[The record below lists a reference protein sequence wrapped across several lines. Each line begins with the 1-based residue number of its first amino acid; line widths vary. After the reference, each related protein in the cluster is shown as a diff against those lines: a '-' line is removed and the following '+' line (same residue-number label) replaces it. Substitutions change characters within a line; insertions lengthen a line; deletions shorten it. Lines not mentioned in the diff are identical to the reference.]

1 MNKKKQ
7 KNTPIRAVQIM
18 KKEFFANRF
27 GVKANALSWGII
39 VSQNEDSEKNLN
51 AALLF
56 KKDKN
61 LFIDILNDKISP
73 LINICGCQTTAV
85 KASFNRTR
93 CGYSFK
99 SGELKAFIS
108 KEELEKAYR
117 NKLFNK
123 KLSSEAAKLQ

>member
-1 MNKKKQ
+1 MNKKQ

-56 KKDKN
+56 KEDKN
-61 LFIDILNDKISP
+61 LFIDILNDRISS
-73 LINICGCQTTAV
+73 LINVCGCQMV
-85 KASFNRTR
+85 GIKASFNRTR

-108 KEELEKAYR
+108 NKDIEKAYR

-123 KLSSEAAKLQ
+123 KLTEEAAKLQ

>member
-1 MNKKKQ
+1 MNKKQ

-27 GVKANALSWGII
+27 GVKPRDLSWGII
-39 VSQNEDSEKNLN
+39 ISQNEDSEKSLN

-56 KKDKN
+56 KEDKN
-61 LFIDILNDKISP
+61 LFIDILNDRISS
-73 LINICGCQTTAV
+73 LINVCGCQTTAV

-93 CGYSFK
+93 GGYTFSHQR
-99 SGELKAFIS
+99 LKTFIS
-108 KEELEKAYR
+108 NKDIEKAYR

-123 KLSSEAAKLQ
+123 KLTEEAAKLQ

>member
-27 GVKANALSWGII
+27 GVKPHELAWGII
-39 VSQNEDSEKNLN
+39 ISQNENSEKDLN

-73 LINICGCQTTAV
+73 LINICGCQMV
-85 KASFNRTR
+85 GIKASFNRTR
-93 CGYSFK
+93 GGYTFSHQR
-99 SGELKAFIS
+99 LKTFIS
-108 KEELEKAYR
+108 NKDIEKTYR

>member
-1 MNKKKQ
+1 MNKKER

-27 GVKANALSWGII
+27 GVKPRELAWGII
-39 VSQNEDSEKNLN
+39 ISQNENSEKDLN

-73 LINICGCQTTAV
+73 LINICGYQTTAV
-85 KASFNRTR
+85 KATFNRTR

-108 KEELEKAYR
+108 SKDIEKAYR

-123 KLSSEAAKLQ
+123 KLTEEAARLQ

>member
-1 MNKKKQ
+1 MNKKER

-27 GVKANALSWGII
+27 GVKPHELTWGII

-56 KKDKN
+56 KEDKN
-61 LFIDILNDKISP
+61 LFIDILNDKISS
-73 LINICGCQTTAV
+73 LINICGCQMV
-85 KASFNRTR
+85 GIKASFNRTR

-108 KEELEKAYR
+108 SKDIEKAYR

-123 KLSSEAAKLQ
+123 KLAEEATKLQ